1 MNVLVAVASKHGA
14 TWQIAET
21 LAGALR
27 DAGLAADV
35 RGPDD
40 VNSLDGYDAVILGGA
55 VYMGRWPAPAR
66 EFAARHR
73 ERLASMPVW
82 LFSSGPVGD
91 PLAPEGDTPEMV
103 ELAAR
108 LGARGYQTFAGRIE
122 RARLGIMERAIV
134 GALHAPD
141 GDFRDTEAVRAW
153 ATTLLAALHRTE
165 VAA

>member
-1 MNVLVAVASKHGA
+1 MNVLVTVASKHGA

-40 VNSLDGYDAVILGGA
+40 VTSLAGYDAVILGGA
-55 VYMGRWPAPAR
+55 VYMGHWPAPAR

-73 ERLASMPVW
+73 ETLAAMPVW

-91 PLAPEGDTPEMV
+91 PPAPEGDAPEMV

-108 LGARGYQTFAGRIE
+108 IGARGYQTFGGRIE
-122 RARLGIMERAIV
+122 RARLGVMERAIV
-134 GALHAPD
+134 GALRAPE
-141 GDFRDTEAVRAW
+141 GDFRDTEAIRGW
-153 ATTLLAALHRTE
+153 ATALAAKLHQAE